1 MTAPRRHYG
10 TPVRSVRVPDDL
22 WERARRKA
30 ATRTFRGKPAPET
43 LTDVI
48 NRALERYA
56 RVEPV
61 TADPPAEQVSA

>member
-1 MTAPRRHYG
+1 MARHYG

-56 RVEPV
+56 PAVEVVPN
-61 TADPPAEQVSA
+61 TPPAEQVSA